1 MMVAPPG
8 LSHRRVIIVGAGQ
21 AGLAVAAALRAEGLQ
36 PQHDFIVIDGAPNLH
51 LRSWRDRRA
60 TLELLSDARH
70 SAFPWRPL
78 PGDQRRRVQ
87 ADEMADYLSAV
98 EAALGVETRW
108 NVRATSVE
116 HSGSGT
122 TLLLSTSEGT
132 VQTRNVVCAT
142 GGASRPAIP
151 SWAAYLATPGIVI
164 HSHDLRSPDQ
174 IPRGD
179 VLIVGGGN
187 TGVHLAHE
195 LAATHRVTLATRTP
209 RVTRKGRG
217 RAPRAGRP
225 LWFAPRASRRE
236 PVHGPNL
243 ATLRRSGV
251 TLASGVID
259 ADGARV
265 RFADDSVA
273 SPTSV
278 VLATGYHPGDEW
290 LGGVAPHSR
299 RATLTDVPGLFVAGM
314 PRFGRP
320 DSATIAG
327 AWNDATIIAQHI
339 AGRP

>member
-1 MMVAPPG
+1 MMLAPPG

-21 AGLAVAAALRAEGLQ
+21 AGLAVAAALRAEGLE
-36 PQHDFIVIDGAPNLH
+36 PQRDFIVIDGAPSLH

-78 PGDQRRRVQ
+78 PGDQRRRIQ

-122 TLLLSTSEGT
+122 TLFLSTSAGI

-142 GGASRPAIP
+142 GATSRPASP
-151 SWAAYLATPGIVI
+151 SWASYLAVPGIVL
-164 HSHDLRSPDQ
+164 HSHDYRSPDQ

-187 TGVHLAHE
+187 AGVRLAHE
-195 LAATHRVTLATRTP
+195 LSATHRVTLATRTP
-209 RVTRKGRG
+209 RVIRADRG
-217 RAPRAGRP
+217 HAPRAGRP
-225 LWFAPRASRRE
+225 PRFAPRAAHRE

-243 ATLRRSGV
+243 AALRRRGV
-251 TLASGVID
+251 TLASGVVH

-265 RFADDSVA
+265 RFADGSVA

-290 LGGVAPHSR
+290 LAGATPQPR
-299 RATLTDVPGLFVAGM
+299 RATLTDIPGLFVAGI

-320 DSATIAG
+320 ESATIAG
-327 AWNDATIIAQHI
+327 VWNDATIIAQHI
-339 AGRP
+339 MGRP